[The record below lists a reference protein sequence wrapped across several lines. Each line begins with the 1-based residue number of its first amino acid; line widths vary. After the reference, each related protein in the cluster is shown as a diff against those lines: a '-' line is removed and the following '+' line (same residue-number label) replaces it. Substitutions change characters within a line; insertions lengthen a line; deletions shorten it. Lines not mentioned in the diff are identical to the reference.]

1 MARGQIEYHP
11 RTGIYSVIDGDFN
24 TVVLHTTSKNLALL
38 WKHRVNHCKHD
49 WPYDI
54 LKHDSKV
61 QSLDGVE
68 NDVEGMMG
76 HGGEMVQER

>member
-1 MARGQIEYHP
+1 M
-11 RTGIYSVIDGDFN
+11 
-24 TVVLHTTSKNLALL
+24 VLHTTSKNLALL

-61 QSLDGVE
+61 QSLDSVE
-68 NDVEGMMG
+68 NDEYSIEDDVEGMMG
-76 HGGEMVQER
+76 HGGEP